1 MLLKLEFCL
10 VTLRVNYT
18 KVPNYLVGISKV
30 ECGEPPHPNASQIS
44 ARHRD
49 PSF

>member
-1 MLLKLEFCL
+1 MLLKLEFRL

-30 ECGEPPHPNASQIS
+30 EYGEPNASQIS